1 MSIFDSIK
9 HRIEK
14 GFWSLSHKI
23 EKGLKDTGTDIKRE
37 IKTVGNETETT
48 LRHTTH
54 DLEHELKQAGDEIA
68 DGLTKGFGDLVALA
82 EQGILDDALDK
93 IADYA
98 EKAAFDGSAP
108 IPLRTA
114 FLDIE
119 VTDAKA
125 LARWIRS
132 LVENGLPTSKSDWRH
147 AIVELAPKA
156 ITIKPGVPL
165 IAQLVNRIPLEELE
179 ETALDKLLR
188 EAGLE

>member
-1 MSIFDSIK
+1 MATK
-9 HRIEK
+9 R
-14 GFWSLSHKI
+14 
-23 EKGLKDTGTDIKRE
+23 KRE
-37 IKTVGNETETT
+37 S
-48 LRHTTH
+48 LRHTAH
-54 DLEHELKQAGDEIA
+54 GLEHDLKQAGDEIA

-125 LARWIRS
+125 LARGYGHWLKTGCLHPNQTGGMPLLNS
-132 LVENGLPTSKSDWRH
+132 LR
-147 AIVELAPKA
+147 
-156 ITIKPGVPL
+156 KP
-165 IAQLVNRIPLEELE
+165 
-179 ETALDKLLR
+179 
-188 EAGLE
+188 

>member
-14 GFWSLSHKI
+14 GFWDLSHRI
-23 EKGLKDTGTDIKRE
+23 EKGLKDTGTDIKHD
-37 IKTVGNETETT
+37 IKTVGNETETS

-54 DLEHELKQAGDEIA
+54 GLEHELKKAGDEIT

-82 EQGILDDALDK
+82 EQGVLGEALDK

-98 EKAAFDGSAP
+98 EKAVFDGSAP

-114 FLDIE
+114 YLDIE

-132 LVENGLPTSKSDWRH
+132 MIENGLPTSKSEWRH
-147 AIVELAPKA
+147 IIIELAPKV

-165 IAQLVNRIPLEELE
+165 IMQLINRIPLEGLE
-179 ETALDKLLR
+179 DAAIDKLLR

>member
-14 GFWSLSHKI
+14 GFWSLSHRI
-23 EKGLKDTGTDIKRE
+23 EKGLKDTGTDIKHE
-37 IKTVGNETETT
+37 IKTVGNETEAS
-48 LRHTTH
+48 LRHTAH
-54 DLEHELKQAGDEIA
+54 GLEHDLKQAGDEIA

-82 EQGILDDALDK
+82 EQGVLDDALDK
-93 IADYA
+93 IADYV

-132 LVENGLPTSKSDWRH
+132 LIENGLPTSKSDWRH

-165 IAQLVNRIPLEELE
+165 IAQLVNRIPLEAISK
-179 ETALDKLLR
+179 TALDKLLR

>member
-1 MSIFDSIK
+1 M
-9 HRIEK
+9 H
-14 GFWSLSHKI
+14 
-23 EKGLKDTGTDIKRE
+23 
-37 IKTVGNETETT
+37 
-48 LRHTTH
+48 
-54 DLEHELKQAGDEIA
+54 
-68 DGLTKGFGDLVALA
+68 
-82 EQGILDDALDK
+82 LDK

-125 LARWIRS
+125 LARGGYGH

-165 IAQLVNRIPLEELE
+165 IAQLVNRIPLE
-179 ETALDKLLR
+179 AI
-188 EAGLE
+188 

>member
-14 GFWSLSHKI
+14 GFWDLSHRI
-23 EKGLKDTGTDIKRE
+23 EKGLKDTGTDIKHD
-37 IKTVGNETETT
+37 IKSEGNQAEAS

-54 DLEHELKQAGDEIA
+54 DLEHDLEQAGSEIKE
-68 DGLTKGFGDLVALA
+68 GLTQGFGDLVALA
-82 EQGILDDALDK
+82 EQGVLGEALDK

-98 EKAAFDGSAP
+98 EHAAFDGSAP
-108 IPLRTA
+108 ILLRTA

-132 LVENGLPTSKSDWRH
+132 LIENGLPTSKSKWRH

-179 ETALDKLLR
+179 DAALDKLLR
-188 EAGLE
+188 EAGLD

>member
-14 GFWSLSHKI
+14 GFWSLSHRI

-54 DLEHELKQAGDEIA
+54 ELEHGLKVAGDEIA

-82 EQGILDDALDK
+82 EQGVLDDALDK
-93 IADYA
+93 IASYA
-98 EKAAFDGSAP
+98 ERAAFDGSAP

-119 VTDAKA
+119 ITDAKA

-132 LVENGLPTSKSDWRH
+132 LIENGLPTSKADWRH

-165 IAQLVNRIPLEELE
+165 IAQLINRIPLEELE
-179 ETALDKLLR
+179 KTALDKLLR

>member
-1 MSIFDSIK
+1 M
-9 HRIEK
+9 
-14 GFWSLSHKI
+14 
-23 EKGLKDTGTDIKRE
+23 TPKR
-37 IKTVGNETETT
+37 
-48 LRHTTH
+48 LCRHTTH
-54 DLEHELKQAGDEIA
+54 ELEHHLKDVGSEIE
-68 DGLTKGFGDLVALA
+68 DGLTKGFGDLVELA
-82 EQGILDDALDK
+82 EEGVLGDALDR

-98 EKAAFDGSAP
+98 EDAVFDGSAP

-132 LVENGLPTSKSDWRH
+132 MIENGLPTSKSEWRH
-147 AIVELAPKA
+147 IIIELAPKA

-165 IAQLVNRIPLEELE
+165 IAQLINRIPLEGLE
-179 ETALDKLLR
+179 DAALDKLLR

>member
-14 GFWSLSHKI
+14 GFWSLSHRI

-37 IKTVGNETETT
+37 IKTVGNETETG
-48 LRHTTH
+48 LRHTVHGLEH
-54 DLEHELKQAGDEIA
+54 DLKVAGDEIA

-82 EQGILDDALDK
+82 EQGILDDALGK

-179 ETALDKLLR
+179 KTALDKLLR

>member
-14 GFWSLSHKI
+14 GFWDLSHRI
-23 EKGLKDTGTDIKRE
+23 ERGLKTTGTEIEHDIKA
-37 IKTVGNETETT
+37 VGNKAEAS

-54 DLEHELKQAGDEIA
+54 GLEHDLKEAGDEIA

-82 EQGILDDALDK
+82 EQGILGEALDK

-98 EKAAFDGSAP
+98 EKAVFDGSAP
-108 IPLRTA
+108 IPLETA

-132 LVENGLPTSKSDWRH
+132 MIENGLPTSKSEWRH
-147 AIVELAPKA
+147 IIIELAPKA

-165 IAQLVNRIPLEELE
+165 IMQLINRIPLEELE
-179 ETALDKLLR
+179 DAAIDKLLR

>member
-1 MSIFDSIK
+1 MSVFDSIK
-9 HRIEK
+9 HKIEK
-14 GFWSLSHKI
+14 GFWDLSHKI
-23 EKGLKDTGTDIKRE
+23 ERSLKKTGTDIEHE
-37 IKTVGNETETT
+37 IQDVGNQAKTS
-48 LRHTTH
+48 LRHVSN
-54 DLEHELKQAGDEIA
+54 DLEHDLKQAGDEIT

-82 EQGILDDALDK
+82 EQGILGDALDK

-98 EKAAFDGSAP
+98 EKAAFDGAAP
-108 IPLRTA
+108 IPLETA

-132 LVENGLPTSKSDWRH
+132 LIENGLPTSKSDWRH

-165 IAQLVNRIPLEELE
+165 IAQLVNRLPLEGISKS
-179 ETALDKLLR
+179 ALDKLLR
-188 EAGLE
+188 EAGLD